1 MRQRHVAIVDSYT
14 YRAAPHDEGAMKVS
28 METTIY
34 SDGTYF
40 RNNPDWHVDDSA
52 WKARHIAEI
61 LRRNTIVPRTICE
74 IGCGAGEVLRNLAR
88 HVPGST
94 RLVGYD
100 ISPDAYRL
108 CAPKAAG
115 NVEFRLGNLLDEAVT
130 FDLAMAIDVFEHV
143 EDYFDFLRRLRTKA
157 SFKAFHIPLDLSALA
172 LLRGS
177 PLLHARRSVGHI
189 HYFSKE
195 TALAALEDTGY
206 EVMDWR
212 YTCGRTELPNRG
224 WKTRLLK
231 GPRQTLFRMNA
242 DMAARTL
249 GGYSLMVLAR

>member
-1 MRQRHVAIVDSYT
+1 M
-14 YRAAPHDEGAMKVS
+14 PGAMKAT

-52 WKARHIAEI
+52 WKARHIAGI
-61 LRRNTIVPRTICE
+61 LERNGVAPRSVCE

-88 HVPGST
+88 HLPGDT
-94 RLVGYD
+94 RFVGYD

-115 NVEFRLGNLLDEAVT
+115 NVEYRLGNLLEEPAD

-143 EDYFDFLRRLRTKA
+143 EDYFDFLRRLRTK
-157 SFKAFHIPLDLSALA
+157 SKLKVFHIPLDLSAWA
-172 LLRGS
+172 LLRGR
-177 PLLHARRSVGHI
+177 PLIDARRSVGHI
-189 HYFSKE
+189 HYFSKD

-206 EVMDWR
+206 EVTDWC
-212 YTCGRTELPNRG
+212 YTSGRTELPNLG
-224 WKTRLLK
+224 WKTRLMK
-231 GPRQTLFRMNA
+231 GPRRALFRLDPDA
-242 DMAARTL
+242 AARTL
-249 GGYSLMVLAR
+249 GGYSLLVLAR